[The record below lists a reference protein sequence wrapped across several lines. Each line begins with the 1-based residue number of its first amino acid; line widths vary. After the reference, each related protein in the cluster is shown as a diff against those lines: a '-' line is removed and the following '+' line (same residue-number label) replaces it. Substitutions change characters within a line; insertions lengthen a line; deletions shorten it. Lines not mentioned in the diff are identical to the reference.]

1 MKTESPVDHLI
12 VQEMEHAKRL
22 RREVKELSH
31 RSLARKFGLAT
42 ATIGRIAKG
51 MEHEDGDIV
60 RACLEEGKQLQA
72 DLARYTE
79 RAIAERYGCSRG
91 RVCYVWQEL
100 GEVTA

>member
-1 MKTESPVDHLI
+1 MKSESPVDHMI
-12 VQEMEHAKRL
+12 VREMQHAQQL

-42 ATIGRIAKG
+42 ATIGRISKG
-51 MEHEDGDIV
+51 GNHEDGDVI
-60 RACLEEGKQLQA
+60 RACLEECKQLQ
-72 DLARYTE
+72 DELACYTE